1 MTRHQ
6 TRSMIRW
13 EAAVVSVLG
22 AVLGIA
28 VGLLFG
34 WAVVSSMKDSGVTTF
49 AVPGVQLVLYAA
61 IAGLAGVVA
70 ALPPARR
77 AAKLDILQAVA
88 AE

>member
-1 MTRHQ
+1 
-6 TRSMIRW
+6 
-13 EAAVVSVLG
+13 
-22 AVLGIA
+22 
-28 VGLLFG
+28 
-34 WAVVSSMKDSGVTTF
+34 MKDSGVTTF